1 MFLHSQYNAA
11 TYVSH
16 FNKLNYFFF
25 TFDLFSFNLD
35 KANDIAIIVM
45 DSPVVLAKGVAS
57 TVCLPPAGTDDD
69 YVDQDA
75 IILGWGAPT
84 AGNKR
89 SQTHDQFD

>member
-1 MFLHSQYNAA
+1 
-11 TYVSH
+11 
-16 FNKLNYFFF
+16 
-25 TFDLFSFNLD
+25 LD

-57 TVCLPPAGTDDD
+57 TVCLPPASTDDD

-75 IILGWGAPT
+75 MILGWGAS

-89 SQTHDQFD
+89 SQTPANSS